1 MAPVFDPTEDCE
13 AGFNPRLNATENE
26 LARVFK
32 MTLLAQAAQASF
44 EDPTQFM

>member
-13 AGFNPRLNATENE
+13 TGFNPRLNATENE

-32 MTLLAQAAQASF
+32 MTLTPKAEASF